1 MCQNDDY
8 NAYEI
13 SPDYAKKMFAK
24 SLKEIMK
31 ENKITQTK
39 LAEDT
44 PIAPASISAYER
56 EKKEPRLTALL
67 MLALYFNCSLDELCG
82 FSPENYKKDDLS
94 KSLLSIID
102 KLKASIHVDEENKNI
117 IFSLSSENDC
127 ETYSALEI
135 LNFFKNYEIIQNFA
149 LANPPR
155 SMITILEKNLI
166 KDYRNLPEL
175 PDYEDF
181 KKRTTAET

>member
-1 MCQNDDY
+1 MCQNDDS
-8 NAYEI
+8 NAYKI
-13 SPDYAKKMFAK
+13 SSDYAKKIFAK
-24 SLKEIMK
+24 SLKKIMK

-44 PIAPASISAYER
+44 PIAPASISGYER
-56 EKKEPRLTALL
+56 ENKEPRLTALL

-94 KSLLSIID
+94 ESILSIID
-102 KLKASIHVDEENKNI
+102 KLKASIHVDKEHQNI
-117 IFSLSSENDC
+117 IFSLSPENDC
-127 ETYSALEI
+127 ETYSTLEI

-149 LANPPR
+149 LSNPPR
-155 SMITILEKNLI
+155 SMIMTLKKNLI

-175 PDYEDF
+175 LDYEDL